1 MFKNLRGQSTFF
13 RLHEDIIFSTI
24 NLLIFIFV
32 ITAIVYVSQVGANP
46 AIGSYVDA
54 LYFTL
59 ATLTI
64 TGFGDITLIGTGGH
78 LLAVLILIFGI
89 SLFLRRIQTIFR
101 PGKIPYECPTY
112 GLNGHDIDPVHCKHC
127 GQVLRITT
135 EGSN

>member
-1 MFKNLRGQSTFF
+1 MGNLSFLRVLRSLRLLRSYRMFKNLRGQSTFF

-59 ATLTI
+59 ATLTT

-89 SLFLRRIQTIFR
+89 SLFLRRIQTISG
-101 PGKIPYECPTY
+101 PGKYPMNVLPT
-112 GLNGHDIDPVHCKHC
+112 G
-127 GQVLRITT
+127 
-135 EGSN
+135 

>member
-59 ATLTI
+59 ATLTT
-64 TGFGDITLIGTGGH
+64 TGFGDIMLIGTGGH

-89 SLFLRRIQTIFR
+89 SLFLRRIQTISG
-101 PGKIPYECPTY
+101 PGKYPMNVLPT
-112 GLNGHDIDPVHCKHC
+112 G
-127 GQVLRITT
+127 
-135 EGSN
+135 